1 MPNFRSACGRRT
13 SLCSRR
19 PADGGGTHNRLTLVR
34 PLRRPAAAA
43 QAAGAASP
51 AGGRPSAQGGRV
63 LRRPRGPRSPE
74 ARAAPRPRRPRC
86 GAGRGD
92 LALPTCRG
100 SARLGP
106 PARVPGHREPGGWE
120 GGGGV
125 QVPALLPGW
134 PASPCPGGRTPGARA
149 LGMGPGVGPE
159 SDSAYSGCHS
169 VRKWDTAR

>member
-63 LRRPRGPRSPE
+63 LLRPRGPRSPE

-120 GGGGV
+120 EGEGFKS
-125 QVPALLPGW
+125 Q
-134 PASPCPGGRTPGARA
+134 PCYPGGRLVPAQEA
-149 LGMGPGVGPE
+149 ELLVLGRWGWGLELGQNQILLTQGVT
-159 SDSAYSGCHS
+159 
-169 VRKWDTAR
+169 R